1 MRFCTGR
8 SVRSHTDAKPGST
21 KLAACA
27 AGAGANVDAIGAMT
41 DRARAKVAVFLA
53 VFVVNIFF
61 SVIPLL
67 FSLFCAFYY
76 IVSTTNPMLQVHSR
90 TVWAFCNRDKEVLS
104 FRAGPSSR
112 TTAVG
117 PLCALG
123 SSRRGVEPCAPTLN
137 RRFEC

>member
-27 AGAGANVDAIGAMT
+27 EGAGASVDAIGAMT

-61 SVIPLL
+61 SVIPLI
-67 FSLFCAFYY
+67 FSLFSALYY
-76 IVSTTNPMLQVHSR
+76 IVFTVNPTLQVHSR
-90 TVWAFCNRDKEVLS
+90 TFQAFCNRDKEVLS
-104 FRAGPSSR
+104 LRARPFLC
-112 TTAVG
+112 TPVVG
-117 PLCALG
+117 PYT
-123 SSRRGVEPCAPTLN
+123 SSGVVRPVELSAPGT
-137 RRFEC
+137 E

>member
-8 SVRSHTDAKPGST
+8 AVGSHTDAKPGST
-21 KLAACA
+21 KLAAWA
-27 AGAGANVDAIGAMT
+27 EGAGASVDAIGAMT
-41 DRARAKVAVFLA
+41 DKARAKVAVFLA

-76 IVSTTNPMLQVHSR
+76 IVFTVNPMLQVHSC
-90 TVWAFCNRDKEVLS
+90 TFPAFCNRDKEVLS
-104 FRAGPSSR
+104 LRVGPSSR

-117 PLCALG
+117 PLCASG
-123 SSRRGVEPCAPTLN
+123 SSRRGVEPCAPT
-137 RRFEC
+137 